1 MQKVYDISNEDLVI
15 RKFFEDTTLQHRIA
29 PHFSEDVFKDPAN
42 KKICEWIL
50 RYHKKYNRYP
60 SAQELVTALPACTQR
75 TKLINICNRD
85 IQPMENS
92 YVIDQIET
100 FFQVQQTTNILTDA
114 AEAIHERDFTN
125 INTLIKGLQ
134 NAVNFSLHIDG
145 ALDVVADTDE
155 ALRRL
160 NESMRAI
167 PSALEDIRAFT
178 SNGTGYGGHYRK
190 ALTIFMGMPNVGKS
204 IVLCNE
210 AAFAFQRGYNVMYI
224 TLEMAEELI
233 WERITSN
240 ITDVPMNEVRVSNGA
255 DLKRLLTTVP
265 DKDVHDVGNLVV
277 KALPT
282 TATVVDIENEIIEIK
297 RTKGFDIDMLVVDYI
312 GIMKPAKRANG
323 IGSHT
328 LYTMGKEIAEQ
339 LRDMAKA
346 REIAVVTASQLNRDG
361 YGSKEASMENV
372 AGSAGLNDTADLMI
386 TITQDPL
393 LKEHHLFY
401 HMILKNRFGPN
412 MINSMSKCDYSHMR
426 VRSASNND
434 IKQYSEMQISQD
446 GNADSFTSRT
456 SDLRGSIKAPSKSR
470 EEIEAQVEK
479 MNELKNK
486 DLKTEKITEVEI
498 LPVQETILDS
508 NENGNKNPPLQ
519 TQSPQET
526 GSPF

>member
-1 MQKVYDISNEDLVI
+1 MQKVYDITNEDLVI
-15 RKFFEDTTLQHRIA
+15 RKFFEDTTLQSRIA
-29 PHFSEDVFKDPAN
+29 PHFSQDVFKNADN

-50 RYHKKYNRYP
+50 RFNKKYNRYP
-60 SAQELVTALPACTQR
+60 GAQELVTALPDCTQR
-75 TKLINICNRD
+75 TKLRNICNRD
-85 IQPMENS
+85 LQPMDQN

-100 FFQVQQTTNILTDA
+100 FFQVQQTTNILTNA
-114 AEAIHERDFTN
+114 AESIHERDFSN
-125 INTLIKGLQ
+125 INSLIKDLQ
-134 NAVNFSLHIDG
+134 NAVNFSLHTDS
-145 ALDVVADTDE
+145 ALDVVNDIPE

-160 NESMRAI
+160 NETMRAI
-167 PSALEDIRAFT
+167 PSALEDLRAFT

-190 ALTIFMGMPNVGKS
+190 ALTIFLGMPNVGKS
-204 IVLCNE
+204 IILCNE

-224 TLEMAEELI
+224 TLEMAEEMI
-233 WERITSN
+233 WERIASN
-240 ITDVPMNEVRVSNGA
+240 ITDIPMDKIRVSNA
-255 DLKRLLTTVP
+255 DDLKHLLTTVP
-265 DKDVHDVGNLVV
+265 DSDVHSVGNLVV

-282 TATVVDIENEIIEIK
+282 TATVTEIENEIIEVK

-312 GIMKPAKRANG
+312 GIMKPAKRTNS
-323 IGSHT
+323 IGTHT

-372 AGSAGLNDTADLMI
+372 AGSAGLNDTADLMV

-393 LKEHHLFY
+393 LKQYQLFY

-434 IKQYSEMQISQD
+434 IKQYSDMQISQD
-446 GNADSFTSRT
+446 INADSFTSRT
-456 SDLRGSIKAPSKSR
+456 SDLRGSIEAPSKSR
-470 EEIEAQVEK
+470 TEIETQRLQMEV
-479 MNELKNK
+479 LKNK
-486 DLKTEKITEVEI
+486 EFTEAEI
-498 LPVQETILDS
+498 LPVQKSILNS
-508 NENGNKNPPLQ
+508 NGNNTIPIENNITLQ
-519 TQSPQET
+519 TPTIEES